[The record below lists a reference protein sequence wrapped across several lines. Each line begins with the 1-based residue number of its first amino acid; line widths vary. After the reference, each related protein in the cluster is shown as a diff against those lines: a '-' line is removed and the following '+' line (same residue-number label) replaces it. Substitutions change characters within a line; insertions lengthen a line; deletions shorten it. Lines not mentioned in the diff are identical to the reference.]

1 MDPSKCPTQFKVTA
15 PKNGCMR
22 DLCKGLSALSDVD
35 SSQMIVTDVYNHK
48 FHKIYK
54 PEDGLHNILDRDD
67 IFVYVY
73 FHVEYATKKDFV
85 TLRPHNLTYQIVGDQ
100 KLLWNQFLIE
110 ILCVCVWWIKFPWH
124 NPCERRVHSA
134 SKNIGHTNCRN

>member
-1 MDPSKCPTQFKVTA
+1 MIYFFVIHSAGINSKWFYFIYFFKFFQCFLVFMEPSKCPMQFKVTV

-22 DLCKGLSALSDVD
+22 DLCKGLSGLSDVK

-67 IFVYVY
+67 IFV
-73 FHVEYATKKDFV
+73 
-85 TLRPHNLTYQIVGDQ
+85 
-100 KLLWNQFLIE
+100 
-110 ILCVCVWWIKFPWH
+110 
-124 NPCERRVHSA
+124 
-134 SKNIGHTNCRN
+134 

>member
-110 ILCVCVWWIKFPWH
+110 ILCVCVMD
-124 NPCERRVHSA
+124 
-134 SKNIGHTNCRN
+134 